1 MTHPS
6 APGLK
11 ARRRADG
18 TTAWYWTASVKD
30 YEPRTVRLV
39 YDDTPEGHMAMVAR
53 ARVLQAEMLGR
64 GRDVA
69 TKPSTASPGSIAWL
83 VDRYQTDDDSPYHAV
98 RPSTRKSY
106 DESLKIV
113 RATVGERRI
122 SAVAGPDV
130 RRWFKQWGRDGANP
144 RRAYGC
150 IQLLRIV
157 LAYGTSLR
165 DRDCRDLRDV
175 LGAMQFE
182 QPGKRAVRMTFEQAR
197 AFRDKAHELGHHSLA
212 LAMALQFE
220 LGLRQRDVIGEWI
233 APTPATHQWT
243 TGLTWSHIDGQM
255 ILRKPTSKSNGSQI
269 AEHDLRRYPEVLAE
283 LDRVPLDRRVGP
295 VVVSDE
301 TGRPYKRRHF
311 AGLWRA
317 VATAAGLPAGLWNMD
332 SRAGA
337 ISEAYEA
344 GAAPADVMKAATH
357 TQIATSMRYNRGAI
371 EQTSRVADLRA
382 ERRKR
387 K

>member
-6 APGLK
+6 APGVK
-11 ARRRADG
+11 RRRRADG
-18 TTAWYWTASVKD
+18 STAWYWVATATS
-30 YEPRTVRLV
+30 YEPRTVRLD
-39 YDDTPEGHMAMVAR
+39 YPDTPEGRLEMAAH
-53 ARVLQAEMLGR
+53 ARVLQAEMLDWLANGPR
-64 GRDVA
+64 RAA
-69 TKPSTASPGSIAWL
+69 TAKPGTIAWV
-83 VDRYQTDDDSPYHAV
+83 VDRYQTDEDSPYRDV

-106 DESLKIV
+106 DESLAII
-113 RATVGERRI
+113 RATVGERHI
-122 SAVAGPDV
+122 AAVAGPDI
-130 RRWFKQWGRDGANP
+130 RRWWKNWGRADDAGVLANP

-150 IQLLRIV
+150 VQLLRIAV
-157 LAYGTSLR
+157 AYGTSLR
-165 DRDCRDLRDV
+165 DRDCRDLKDV
-175 LGAMQFE
+175 LSAMQFD
-182 QPGKRAVRMTFEQAR
+182 QPGKRSSRMTFEQAR
-197 AFRDKAHELGHHSLA
+197 VFRAKAHELGHHSLA

-220 LGLRQRDVIGEWI
+220 LGLRQRDVIGEWVEERW
-233 APTPATHQWT
+233 A

-283 LDRVPLDRRVGP
+283 LALVPADRRVGP
-295 VVVSDE
+295 VVLCE
-301 TGRPYKRRHF
+301 ATGAPYRRRQF
-311 AGLWRA
+311 SGLWRA
-317 VATAAGLPAGLWNMD
+317 IADAAGLPKGLWNMD